1 MLGGRNVS
9 GEARCEPYMFTPSA
23 RLGAPTAMG
32 ARDRNKPARENAI
45 LRTQAGMLFRFNKII
60 LASGLY
66 IPELVRVGR
75 TGLRTAMEAEE

>member
-32 ARDRNKPARENAI
+32 ARDRNKPARENDI
-45 LRTQAGMLFRFNKII
+45 LRTQAGRLFRFNKMI
-60 LASGLY
+60 LSARLY
-66 IPELVRVGR
+66 IPKLPDAGCRTPMAGR
-75 TGLRTAMEAEE
+75 GK